1 MGVTATRPIPPE
13 RPTVEENPTGRRLA
27 IQTVTALGVVYGD
40 IGTSPLYA
48 LRECFKPEYG
58 ISATP
63 ANVYGVLSLIVWAL
77 TLVVSVKY
85 IVYVMR
91 ADNHGEGGI
100 LAMLALIIGR
110 ETVHKQRRAVLVALG
125 LVGAALLYGDGV
137 ITPAISVLGAMEGL
151 DVVSQTFSHHVVP
164 LTIVVLVGLFLF
176 QRLGTAKVGAT
187 FGPIMVVWFV
197 VIAALGAMEI
207 LRSPGILLAVN
218 PMYAIRF
225 FQERGSAAFVLL
237 GAVVLAVT
245 GAEAL
250 YADMGH
256 FGKKPIR
263 LAWFGLV
270 FPCLLLNYFG
280 QGALVLRDPA
290 AATNPFY
297 LLAPRPLLYPFIALA
312 TVAAVIASQALISGA
327 FSLTQQCVQLGY
339 SPRVKIVHT
348 SAREAGQI
356 YVPEVNN
363 ALMVSCLLV
372 VIGFQNSGALGAA
385 YGIAVTGTMAITTV
399 LFMVVASGN
408 WHWPKWQAV
417 SLATVF
423 LLIDL
428 AFLGSNALKIAH
440 GGWVPLAIAI
450 VLFTLMTTWKRGRQI
465 LRERLTEIS
474 MPLDTFLESIGKS
487 SIPRV
492 PGTAVF
498 MTSDA
503 DGAPVVLLHHL
514 KHNKVLHENVI
525 LLSVQTVGIPEVKNT
540 DRLTMERLDHGFVR
554 VVARY
559 GFMESPDVKEVM
571 ELLRRQGV
579 RSRPLETSYYLGRE
593 QLIPQTQRVE
603 ARRAVH
609 EHLAKA
615 PVRSDGEE
623 RPQRRGV
630 LPVAAEPCDRT
641 GDADR
646 VLNDHAAAKA
656 RAHQRH
662 LDLDPIH
669 FPAQLIHR
677 AGHFAVELLAHAR
690 HVALDFGARA
700 GQFTVE
706 IGADARQLAI
716 ELWRAR
722 AVRCREAIRR
732 DDRASPRRPR
742 RRRRTRERGHAAG
755 RAASGAS
762 APSGSWDSSEA
773 SVRAAW

>member
-1 MGVTATRPIPPE
+1 MPADPANPPRSIDAIPTPATGVTVTRPIPPE
-13 RPTVEENPTGRRLA
+13 RAAVEENPTGRRLA
-27 IQTVTALGVVYGD
+27 VLTITALGVVYGD

-63 ANVYGVLSLIVWAL
+63 ANVYGVLSLIVWSL

-85 IVYVMR
+85 ITYVMR

-100 LAMLALIIGR
+100 LAMLALIIGKD
-110 ETVHKQRRAVLVALG
+110 TVHKKRRAVLVALG

-151 DVVSQTFSHHVVP
+151 DIVSQSFSHLVVP
-164 LTIVVLVGLFLF
+164 ATLVVLVGLFLF
-176 QRLGTAKVGAT
+176 QRLGTAKVGGT
-187 FGPIMVVWFV
+187 FGPIMVVWFL
-197 VIAALGAMEI
+197 VIAALGATEV
-207 LRSPGILLAVN
+207 LRTPGVLLAVN
-218 PMYAIRF
+218 PAYAVRF

-263 LAWFGLV
+263 LAWFWLV

-290 AATNPFY
+290 AAANPFY
-297 LLAPRPLLYPFIALA
+297 LLAPRPLLYPLIALA

-339 SPRVKIVHT
+339 SPRVTIVHT

-356 YVPEVNN
+356 YIPEVNG

-372 VIGFQNSGALGAA
+372 VIGFGSSSALGAA

-399 LFMVVASGN
+399 LFVVVAASRWN
-408 WHWPKWQAV
+408 WPRWRAV
-417 SLATVF
+417 SLAAAF
-423 LLIDL
+423 LTIDL
-428 AFLGSNALKIAH
+428 AFLGSNALKIGH
-440 GGWVPLAIAI
+440 GGWVPLVVALT
-450 VLFTLMTTWKRGRQI
+450 LFTLMTTWKRGRQI
-465 LRERLTEIS
+465 LREHLTEIS
-474 MPLDTFLESIGKS
+474 MPLDTFLTSITDS

-503 DGAPVVLLHHL
+503 GGAPVVLLHHL
-514 KHNKVLHENVI
+514 KHNKVLHEKVI
-525 LLSVQTVGIPEVKNT
+525 LLSVQTTGIPEVKNT

-554 VVARY
+554 VAVRY

-579 RSRPLETSYYLGRE
+579 RSRPLDTSYYLGRE
-593 QLIPQTQRVE
+593 QLIPMHKAWKRGGLSMNIWRKRLFAVM
-603 ARRAVH
+603 ARNG
-609 EHLAKA
+609 
-615 PVRSDGEE
+615 RS
-623 RPQRRGV
+623 
-630 LPVAAEPCDRT
+630 AAEFFQLPPN
-641 GDADR
+641 R
-646 VLNDHAAAKA
+646 V
-656 RAHQRH
+656 
-662 LDLDPIH
+662 
-669 FPAQLIHR
+669 
-677 AGHFAVELLAHAR
+677 
-690 HVALDFGARA
+690 
-700 GQFTVE
+700 
-706 IGADARQLAI
+706 I
-716 ELWRAR
+716 ELGTQI
-722 AVRCREAIRR
+722 EF
-732 DDRASPRRPR
+732 
-742 RRRRTRERGHAAG
+742 
-755 RAASGAS
+755 
-762 APSGSWDSSEA
+762 
-773 SVRAAW
+773 